1 MKLLINE
8 IVESIIICHDFIR
21 EKYDRSSVSL
31 RDIGIFGFLNIL
43 KNILKWLMYT
53 INKFYKDSLLSIQE
67 KQITNIAKQM
77 AYEKEKGISLNRAL
91 TENLFTCFISI
102 VNNAPLIIIGK
113 PGTGKSLSFQILYN
127 SLKGKHSESKL
138 YRDIEKLFRFYYQG
152 SEISTSEG
160 IEKFFK
166 KANKSIKEQNLIL
179 INISK
184 KVP

>member
-1 MKLLINE
+1 
-8 IVESIIICHDFIR
+8 
-21 EKYDRSSVSL
+21 
-31 RDIGIFGFLNIL
+31 
-43 KNILKWLMYT
+43 MYI

-91 TENLFTCFISI
+91 RKNLFTCFISI

-138 YRDIEKLFRFYYQG
+138 YRDIGKLFRFYYQG
-152 SEISTSEG
+152 SETSTSEG

-184 KVP
+184 VP